1 MTTSESERLRTI
13 QSELK
18 LASLG
23 RRKELAV
30 KLSPDLHICTVS
42 STLTHSTHTSTN
54 NNKEK
59 FIKNKK
65 STRQTNQSTRK
76 ERIGYKPWEIE
87 SSTNQFQLPPQLWSC
102 VLCWVYSNMLKS
114 SPNPS

>member
-1 MTTSESERLRTI
+1 MTTSESECLQTI

-23 RRKELAV
+23 RRKELVV

-59 FIKNKK
+59 FFKNKK
-65 STRQTNQSTRK
+65 KYKTDSSEYQKGKDRIQTMGNREFDKSVSTS
-76 ERIGYKPWEIE
+76 P
-87 SSTNQFQLPPQLWSC
+87 SAVVMCSM
-102 VLCWVYSNMLKS
+102 LCIF
-114 SPNPS
+114 